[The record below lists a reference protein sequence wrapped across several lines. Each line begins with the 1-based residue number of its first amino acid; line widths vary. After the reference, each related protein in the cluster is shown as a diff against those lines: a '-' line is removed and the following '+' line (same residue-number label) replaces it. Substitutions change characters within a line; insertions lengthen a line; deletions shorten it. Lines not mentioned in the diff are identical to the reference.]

1 VCSPISDPSAPVA
14 LVISVTSVE
23 SLCVASRQADGT
35 TRIVAGGRRSRRSP
49 TRPAGRTGAQVP
61 DVAARD
67 DTPDGMIVAEL
78 AGGDHD
84 ALAELYRRYGTAVWS
99 VARRVC
105 GDRTLAEDVT
115 QTVFVDLWRRP
126 QRYDPSRG
134 ALRPWL
140 MAQAHARAVDVVRS
154 EAARQRR
161 QARDAQLAAPASPD
175 VEAEVYLADLS
186 DGVRR
191 AVEKLPEDERDAIV
205 LAYFGGHSYRE
216 TAALLGAPEGTV
228 KSRIRRG
235 LSGLRRALEA
245 EGMTS

>member
-1 VCSPISDPSAPVA
+1 MTSA
-14 LVISVTSVE
+14 TSLE
-23 SLCVASRQADGT
+23 
-35 TRIVAGGRRSRRSP
+35 GGPR
-49 TRPAGRTGAQVP
+49 A
-61 DVAARD
+61 AARVRDMATRD
-67 DTPDGMIVAEL
+67 DIPDATVVADL
-78 AGGDHD
+78 TNGDHD
-84 ALAELYRRYGTAVWS
+84 ALAELYRRYGGAVWS
-99 VARRVC
+99 VAKRVC

-140 MAQAHARAVDVVRS
+140 MAQAHARAVDIVRS

-161 QARDAQLAAPASPD
+161 QARDAQLAPPSVPD
-175 VEAEVYLADLS
+175 VDAEVHLADLS

-191 AVEKLPEDERDAIV
+191 AVDKLPAEERDAIV

-245 EGMTS
+245 EGITT

>member
-1 VCSPISDPSAPVA
+1 MTSA
-14 LVISVTSVE
+14 TSLEGGPRAAARVRDM
-23 SLCVASRQADGT
+23 ATRDGIPDAT
-35 TRIVAGGRRSRRSP
+35 IVADL
-49 TRPAGRTGAQVP
+49 TN
-61 DVAARD
+61 
-67 DTPDGMIVAEL
+67 
-78 AGGDHD
+78 GDHD
-84 ALAELYRRYGTAVWS
+84 ALAELYRRYGGAVWS
-99 VARRVC
+99 VAKRVC

-140 MAQAHARAVDVVRS
+140 MAQAHARAVDIVRS

-161 QARDAQLAAPASPD
+161 QARDAQLAPPSVPD
-175 VEAEVYLADLS
+175 VEAEVHLADLS

-191 AVEKLPEDERDAIV
+191 AVDKLPAEERDAIV

-245 EGMTS
+245 EGITT

>member
-1 VCSPISDPSAPVA
+1 MTSA
-14 LVISVTSVE
+14 TSLE
-23 SLCVASRQADGT
+23 
-35 TRIVAGGRRSRRSP
+35 GGPR
-49 TRPAGRTGAQVP
+49 A
-61 DVAARD
+61 AARVRD
-67 DTPDGMIVAEL
+67 MATRDGIPDATVVADL
-78 AGGDHD
+78 TNGDHD
-84 ALAELYRRYGTAVWS
+84 ALAELYRRYGGAVWS
-99 VARRVC
+99 VAKRVC

-140 MAQAHARAVDVVRS
+140 MAQAHARAVDIVRS

-161 QARDAQLAAPASPD
+161 QARDAQLAPPSVPD
-175 VEAEVYLADLS
+175 VEAEVHLADLS

-191 AVEKLPEDERDAIV
+191 AVDKLPAEERDAIV

-235 LSGLRRALEA
+235 LSELRRALEA
-245 EGMTS
+245 EGITT